1 MMDDALFKDA
11 ATADDQVAY
20 VQNESVSASRKS
32 CMTKSYSN
40 RMLYA
45 GNEWRYLPSLRM
57 LDS

>member
-11 ATADDQVAY
+11 ATADDQTPY

-40 RMLYA
+40 RMFYA

>member
-1 MMDDALFKDA
+1 MMDDAPFEDA
-11 ATADDQVAY
+11 ATADDQAPY

-32 CMTKSYSN
+32 CMMKRYWN
-40 RMLYA
+40 RMSEA